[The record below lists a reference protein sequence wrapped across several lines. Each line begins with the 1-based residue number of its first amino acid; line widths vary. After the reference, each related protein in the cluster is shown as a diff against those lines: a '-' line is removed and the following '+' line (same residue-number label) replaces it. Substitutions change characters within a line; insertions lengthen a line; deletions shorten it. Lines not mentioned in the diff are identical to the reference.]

1 MLYLITFDHVVFT
14 SPLSVGELLVKQE
27 DGEAGEQLNF
37 ARMQDPIHP
46 DNVLQP
52 ALRNGFKH
60 ADGLMVDAGLVDIM
74 SEPHLL
80 EQASAS
86 QLNLES
92 QLEQLETGPVS
103 VQAASFEREQD
114 QLARDARLDHNE
126 ALNWANTARRD
137 LLARPVNTELQKHWD
152 ANGN

>member
-1 MLYLITFDHVVFT
+1 MLYLITFDHAVFT
-14 SPLSVGELLVKQE
+14 SPLSVGELLIKQE
-27 DGEAGEQLNF
+27 DGEADNQLSF
-37 ARMQDPIHP
+37 AQMQDPIHP

-60 ADGLMVDAGLVDIM
+60 PEGLIVDASLVDIM
-74 SEPHLL
+74 SQPHLL

-86 QLNLES
+86 QLSLET
-92 QLEQLETGPVS
+92 QLEELENGPVP
-103 VQAASFEREQD
+103 VQDAGFDREQD

-137 LLARPVNTELQKHWD
+137 LLERPVNNELQKHWD
-152 ANGN
+152 AKGS

>member
-1 MLYLITFDHVVFT
+1 MLYLIKFDHSVFT

-27 DGEAGEQLNF
+27 DGEARDQLSF
-37 ARMQDPIHP
+37 APMQDPIHP

-60 ADGLMVDAGLVDIM
+60 SEGLMVDASLVDIM
-74 SEPHLL
+74 SQPHLL

-86 QLNLES
+86 QLSLES
-92 QLEQLETGPVS
+92 QLEELENGPVP
-103 VQAASFEREQD
+103 VQDAGFEREQD

-137 LLARPVNTELQKHWD
+137 LLERPVNTALQKHWD
-152 ANGN
+152 AKGN